1 MKCSFESFSVVLAF
15 AVIRGATTLVR
26 TQSLALVILFGVA
39 GIANAA
45 GLREYNDASLDASAD
60 GNNLTVDDNTGLEW
74 LDLDVTFNKT
84 LSAVTSDNLARPEYA
99 GFSIATTPQLD
110 ELFGAFDIAGYS
122 GLSDYYTV
130 PSVSLSDWNSA
141 TDLVS
146 KFPLPGTDDELW
158 YALHIM
164 AGWAGDPDALV
175 LDNNGVQV
183 PDTYVAYLEM
193 RWSTQQLRVGG
204 RKSGLA
210 DGWDPGDVARNDVG
224 TWLVR
229 PHVIP
234 EPSTFSMLA
243 FCGIAMAGYSR
254 LRRRR
259 K

>member
-1 MKCSFESFSVVLAF
+1 MKCSFESFSVVLAT
-15 AVIRGATTLVR
+15 ALIRGATTLVR

-45 GLREYNDASLDASAD
+45 GLREYNDDSLDASAD

-74 LDLDVTFNKT
+74 LDLDVHFNQT
-84 LSAVTSDNLARPEYA
+84 LWDVSSTVLARPEYA

-110 ELFGAFDIAGYS
+110 ELFDAFDITGYN

-130 PSVSLSDWNSA
+130 PYVSMSDWNGA
-141 TDLVS
+141 TELVGS
-146 KFPLPGTDDELW
+146 YPIPGSGVFNALP
-158 YALHIM
+158 IM
-164 AGWAGDPDALV
+164 AGWALDPDAMH
-175 LDNNGVQV
+175 NN
-183 PDTYVAYLEM
+183 YIAYLELK
-193 RWSTQQLRVGG
+193 WASQQLRVGG
-204 RKSGLA
+204 RKSGLGN
-210 DGWDPGDVARNDVG
+210 GWDTGDNTAPTGVG

-243 FCGIAMAGYSR
+243 FCGIAMAGYIR